1 MQLAMITAQQVAV
14 LFLLI
19 FTGAA
24 ATKAGI
30 LRSEGK
36 QTLSGLLVNVVVP
49 AMILNSYQMEFS
61 MEILRNLLAAFGL
74 SVLAILLGTG
84 VTVLLTARRKDSRA
98 SIFRFACIFSN
109 AAYMGF
115 PLISALFGAE
125 GLLYASAYVTVF
137 NLLLWTLGYGL
148 VSGKASARELGRS
161 LLHTPVLYA
170 MVIGLT
176 IYLLQLPLPS
186 LIVQPLQL
194 LGGMNTPLSMLIT
207 GMLIGSGNL
216 RTILADRQ
224 IWQLAGVRMLLIPA
238 VCMALFALLG
248 LLHFGTRLPGG
259 RPAGMLPCGGHHL
272 CICGA
277 VRPRRGLCRGQ
288 RGADNPAQHPDFALM
303 RPGAHQPVNKN
314 CPCART
320 CAQGQFCILLKIQ
333 QVQPD
338 LWVIHP
344 LYPPRQGADHQLGSG
359 ADPGIAQVAAHHRTG
374 AVCCAHVQV
383 TVELSVH
390 RVDGPRQRYDLIA
403 ARVLP
408 RTELLCLGVKHADG
422 KLVHRADALDAGQ
435 VNLFHHSQL
444 SHLFQDL
451 LPFIQPDNDRI
462 IKAFVLHTAI
472 SFVII
477 AAQGLLL
484 FWAALCAIIKLKIP
498 TACTGGLAAMLYLDE
513 FRLPDADDEW
523 RYFRA

>member
-248 LLHFGTRLPGG
+248 LLHFGTVSQVVVLLECCPAAAITSVFAVQFGHDEGFAAGSVVLTTLLSILTLP
-259 RPAGMLPCGGHHL
+259 
-272 CICGA
+272 
-277 VRPRRGLCRGQ
+277 
-288 RGADNPAQHPDFALM
+288 
-303 RPGAHQPVNKN
+303 
-314 CPCART
+314 
-320 CAQGQFCILLKIQ
+320 
-333 QVQPD
+333 
-338 LWVIHP
+338 
-344 LYPPRQGADHQLGSG
+344 
-359 ADPGIAQVAAHHRTG
+359 
-374 AVCCAHVQV
+374 
-383 TVELSVH
+383 
-390 RVDGPRQRYDLIA
+390 
-403 ARVLP
+403 
-408 RTELLCLGVKHADG
+408 
-422 KLVHRADALDAGQ
+422 
-435 VNLFHHSQL
+435 
-444 SHLFQDL
+444 
-451 LPFIQPDNDRI
+451 
-462 IKAFVLHTAI
+462 
-472 SFVII
+472 
-477 AAQGLLL
+477 
-484 FWAALCAIIKLKIP
+484 LCALVL
-498 TACTGGLAAMLYLDE
+498 TNL
-513 FRLPDADDEW
+513 
-523 RYFRA
+523 